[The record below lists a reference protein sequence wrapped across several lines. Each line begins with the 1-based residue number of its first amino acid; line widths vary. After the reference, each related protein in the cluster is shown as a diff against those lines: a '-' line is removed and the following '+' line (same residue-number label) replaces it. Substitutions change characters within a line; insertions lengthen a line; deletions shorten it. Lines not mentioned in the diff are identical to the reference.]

1 MLYQQNQQQIHMQ
14 QKLLAVMKSLVE
26 KKKENWT
33 HIYYFLLMFLHRK

>member
-26 KKKENWT
+26 KKKKT
-33 HIYYFLLMFLHRK
+33 GLIFITSC